1 MHILDCHQSQEKA
14 MKHVKFLLAAIVMT
28 VPTQSLGDSS
38 YSITFINI
46 QLENCQQGLNIKFR
60 RCLERNDKKLKS
72 AIETLNKDANKLKKR
87 LKTLTT
93 EVSNLE
99 TSIQGHA
106 DAQYSLGV
114 AYEMG
119 QGVPQD
125 YVEAY
130 KWFSLAAAGVEEA
143 AIKSRDDVARQMT
156 PAQITEAQRL
166 AREWKPKR

>member
-1 MHILDCHQSQEKA
+1 

-28 VPTQSLGDSS
+28 VPTQSLGDST

-46 QLENCQQGLNIKFR
+46 QLEKCKQGLNNKFR

-99 TSIQGHA
+99 AS
-106 DAQYSLGV
+106 
-114 AYEMG
+114 
-119 QGVPQD
+119 
-125 YVEAY
+125 
-130 KWFSLAAAGVEEA
+130 
-143 AIKSRDDVARQMT
+143 IKSIKNTSGIKFTETIRLQSKKFPITDGCVGIFKKDDKIIISIASCDNEESQLN
-156 PAQITEAQRL
+156 II
-166 AREWKPKR
+166 KP

>member
-1 MHILDCHQSQEKA
+1 

-46 QLENCQQGLNIKFR
+46 ELEKCKPGFKIKFR

-99 TSIQGHA
+99 TSIETKI
-106 DAQYSLGV
+106 SNL
-114 AYEMG
+114 
-119 QGVPQD
+119 
-125 YVEAY
+125 EASI
-130 KWFSLAAAGVEEA
+130 KNTSGIKFTETIRLQSKKFPITDGCVGIFKKDDKNIISIASCDNEESQLNI
-143 AIKSRDDVARQMT
+143 IK
-156 PAQITEAQRL
+156 P
-166 AREWKPKR
+166 